1 MIIAIDGPAA
11 SGKGTLARR
20 LAAHLG
26 FAHLD
31 TGRLYRAVGL
41 KLLRQGKSGDD
52 IAAATAAAKALVPG
66 DLDDPEITGDQAA
79 NMASKV
85 AAIPEVRSELVDFQ
99 RNFAKNSPPPAK
111 GAVLDGRDIG
121 TVICPNADIKFFVIA
136 SAEARAQR
144 RFAELKKAGH
154 DVSLE
159 GVLSEMKERDE
170 RDSNRATAR
179 LVQAK
184 DAHLLDTTNSDIDSV
199 FQAALALVLPLI
211 GPSASK

>member
-31 TGRLYRAVGL
+31 TGKLYRAVGL
-41 KLLRQGKSGDD
+41 KLLREGQSGDD
-52 IAAATAAAKALVPG
+52 IEAAVAAAKQLAPA
-66 DLDDPEITGDQAA
+66 DLYDPELATDGAA

-85 AAIPEVRSELVDFQ
+85 AAFPAVRSELIDFQ
-99 RNFAKNSPPPAK
+99 RNFAANPPGGAM

-121 TVICPNADIKFFVIA
+121 TVICPQAEVKFFVVA
-136 SAEARAQR
+136 SAEARALR
-144 RFAELKKAGH
+144 RFEELKRAGH
-154 DVSLE
+154 DVSLDR
-159 GVLSEMKERDE
+159 VLAEMKERDA
-170 RDSNRATAR
+170 RDSGRATAR
-179 LVQAK
+179 LEQAK

-199 FQAALALVLPLI
+199 FQAALAVVLSRI
-211 GPSASK
+211 GQPRRK

>member
-41 KLLRQGKSGDD
+41 KLQRLGKNGEDVE
-52 IAAATAAAKALVPG
+52 AATRAAKELKPA
-66 DLDDPEITGDQAA
+66 DLDDPEIATDKAA
-79 NMASKV
+79 GMASKV
-85 AAIPEVRSELVDFQ
+85 AAIPDVRSELIDFQ
-99 RNFAKNSPPPAK
+99 RNFAHNPPGGAK

-121 TVICPNADIKFFVIA
+121 TVICPDAEIKFFVVA
-136 SAEARAQR
+136 SEEARAIR
-144 RFAELKKAGH
+144 RFEELKRAGH
-154 DVSLE
+154 EVSLE
-159 GVLSEMKERDE
+159 TVLSEMRARDK
-170 RDSNRATAR
+170 RDSERATAR

-199 FQAALALVLPLI
+199 FQAALALVLPKI
-211 GPSASK
+211 EQFRRK